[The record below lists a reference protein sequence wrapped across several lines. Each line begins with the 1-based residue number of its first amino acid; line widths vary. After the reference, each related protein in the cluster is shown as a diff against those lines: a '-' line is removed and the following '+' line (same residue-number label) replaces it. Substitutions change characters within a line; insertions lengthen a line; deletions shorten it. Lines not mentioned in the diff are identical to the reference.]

1 MDEIKQKTMFI
12 FERMAKAMGDVAAIP
27 KSRSGQGLNYKFRG
41 IDDFM
46 NALNPILSKHQIVFS
61 FDIIKAEKESYDQ
74 KSVYQGNEKIVKW
87 TNALL
92 TIKYTFYTVD
102 GSWISCTTIGEGRD
116 NSDKAHNKAMS
127 AALKYAL
134 MQMFLVPTEDL
145 VDQDDERPGD
155 VDKNPPAEKLA
166 QKAQE
171 LKNHAPT
178 AAQLGP
184 SDAQIKR
191 LYAICKKANWSQMD
205 LKSYM
210 DMQMKL
216 KSLTQLSSTKY
227 NELCVYIDQNPLEV
241 TEQKDEK

>member
-1 MDEIKQKTMFI
+1 MSEQKLI
-12 FERMAKAMGDVAAIP
+12 FKNMALVMGEVAAIP

-46 NALNPILSKHQIVFS
+46 NALNPIMAKHAVVFG
-61 FDIIKAEKESYDQ
+61 FDIVKDSVDHYEQ
-74 KSVYQGNEKIVKW
+74 KSTYNGQDKVVRW
-87 TNALL
+87 TNVLL
-92 TIKYTFYTVD
+92 HIKYTFYTTD
-102 GSWISCTTIGEGRD
+102 GSNLSCVTVGEGRD

-145 VDQDDERPGD
+145 VDQDSERPGD
-155 VDKNPPAEKLA
+155 VDKNQPAPILA
-166 QKAQE
+166 QKAQQ

-178 AAQLGP
+178 STGP

-191 LYAICKKANWSQMD
+191 LYAICKKSNWSQDD

-210 DMQMKL
+210 SIRMQ
-216 KSLTQLSSTKY
+216 LTSVSQLSPTLY
-227 NELCVYIDQNPLEV
+227 NELCTYIDQNHQDAIV
-241 TEQKDEK
+241 K